1 MREAVAAL
9 GANPAGTTER
19 IRRAQRELVLKDLT
33 TRGFARQHVMLT
45 HQMLHKAESSGRVE
59 SLARA

>member
-1 MREAVAAL
+1 
-9 GANPAGTTER
+9 
-19 IRRAQRELVLKDLT
+19 LVSKDLT

-45 HQMLHKAESSGRVE
+45 HQMLREAQSNERAE